1 MFLPFTGF
9 VRLDQVPGYLMFA
22 KSTVKSR
29 MVTVALATLIG
40 MLAVGIW
47 GAIAQR
53 SSGYE
58 QRKLLLRSV
67 VESARTQIGYF
78 ERLAHEGK
86 IDRDAAQALAREAMR
101 KVIYQER
108 EYFFIYNFDGHNV
121 LLPPKPEREGTQMI
135 DLKDPN
141 GFPLVAEVIRAGKS
155 GGDFVD
161 YYFPRPGETLPVRK
175 IAYTTGIPDWNWVI
189 GTGMYVDDVEAA
201 FRKDLSINLAAVLA
215 LAAAVSGL
223 VLAISRSVLRQIGG
237 EPATAVAV
245 IRRVAEGDLRVDVGP
260 AIEGSMLGELGALVV
275 RLRKTVSDI
284 AAEAGRVNCASN
296 GISETSHSVADAAH
310 RQSDTSQAMAAAM
323 QQLTVSISHIS
334 DNAAETARHAQ
345 DALQRAHSAETQ
357 VQSTAEEMRELSV
370 AVAAAAA
377 RIRTLSARANEV
389 GAIAA
394 SINDIASQTNLLAL
408 NAAIEAARAGE
419 QGRGFAVVA
428 DEVRKLAERT
438 AEATV
443 QIGQTLTAI
452 REETHGAVGAMDS
465 ASNRVVTSLGAA
477 ELSGEVL
484 RLIAGDA
491 TRARELVADV
501 ANSTREQGIASNSL
515 AQQVE
520 QIAQM
525 VESTSRGM
533 DETVRAAEELKH
545 VAGNLDV
552 VVSQFNC

>member
-1 MFLPFTGF
+1 
-9 VRLDQVPGYLMFA
+9 MFA
-22 KSTVKSR
+22 SSTLRSR
-29 MVTVALATLIG
+29 MIAIALASLIG

-53 SSGYE
+53 TSGYE
-58 QRKLLLRSV
+58 QRKLLLRSL
-67 VESARTQIGYF
+67 VESARTQIGYY
-78 ERLAHEGK
+78 ERLAHDGK

-108 EYFFIYNFDGHNV
+108 EYFFIFNFDGHNV
-121 LLPPKPEREGTQMI
+121 LLPPKPESEGTQMI

-141 GFPLVAEVIRAGKS
+141 GFPLVAELIRAGKS
-155 GGDFVD
+155 GGNFVD
-161 YYFPRPGETLPVRK
+161 YYFPRPGETQPVSK
-175 IAYTTGIPDWNWVI
+175 TAYAAGIPEWNWII

-201 FRKDLSINLAAVLA
+201 FRKDLVINFAVVLA
-215 LAAAVSGL
+215 LAAAMFGL
-223 VLAISRSVLRQIGG
+223 VLTISRSVLRQVGG
-237 EPATAVAV
+237 EPATAMAAM
-245 IRRVAEGDLRVDVGP
+245 RRVAAGDLRVDIGSAP
-260 AIEGSMLGELGALVV
+260 AGSMLFELGALVM
-275 RLRKTVSDI
+275 RLRKIVSDI
-284 AAEAGRVNCASN
+284 TADAGRVNCASN
-296 GISETSHSVADAAH
+296 GISEISQSVADAAH
-310 RQSDTSQAMAAAM
+310 RQSDSSQAMAAAM

-334 DNAAETARHAQ
+334 DNATETARHAL
-345 DALQRAHSAETQ
+345 DAVQRANSGEAQ
-357 VQSTAEEMRELSV
+357 VQSTAQEMRELSV

-443 QIGQTLTAI
+443 QIGQTVTAI
-452 REETHGAVGAMDS
+452 RDETQGAVSAMDS
-465 ASNRVVTSLGAA
+465 ASDRVGTSLGAA
-477 ELSGEVL
+477 ERSGEVL

-501 ANSTREQGIASNSL
+501 ANSTREQGIASTNL

-520 QIAQM
+520 QIAHM
-525 VESTSRGM
+525 VESTSQGM
-533 DETVRAAEELKH
+533 DETVNAAEDLKR
-545 VAGNLDV
+545 VAGNLNAV
-552 VVSQFNC
+552 ISQFNC